1 MGMFSKF
8 FLVSV
13 AAYAFSSFSFLIFIF
28 SFAGSN
34 VMPFSFGSS
43 NTISFPVHL
52 KMNCARFTLSTS
64 FSSRYVKLIMLLN
77 SFRHVSPLTFTFD
90 CSFSRGKFFHDTL
103 FCRSYFTFCGFNLLD
118 IVTCMF

>member
-8 FLVSV
+8 FLASV
-13 AAYAFSSFSFLIFIF
+13 AAYGFSFFSFLIFLF

-34 VMPFSFGSS
+34 VTPPSFGSS

-52 KMNCARFTLSTS
+52 KMKCARFTLSTS
-64 FSSRYVKLIMLLN
+64 FSNRYVKLIMLLN
-77 SFRHVSPLTFTFD
+77 SFRNVSPLSFTFD
-90 CSFSRGKFFHDTL
+90 CSFSRRKFFHDTR
-103 FCRSYFTFCGFNLLD
+103 FCRSYFIFCGFNLLG